1 MPEYNVPLEDIIE
14 YNKDNDV
21 IQYMKNIRADI
32 EVKDWCSLGEVHDA
46 TRLAEHKI
54 QQQAEEIERLKKG
67 FLTPLQQKQLLWIA
81 WELHQSVAEVA
92 MHMAQDLGNIDSF
105 TDYYTPRLRTANK
118 ELMFLVSLE
127 TNVIPVFLQLG
138 KTMPLSEEE

>member
-105 TDYYTPRLRTANK
+105 TT
-118 ELMFLVSLE
+118 
-127 TNVIPVFLQLG
+127 
-138 KTMPLSEEE
+138 